1 MFYGFSRKELE
12 RLKNKLPVCAVDV
25 NGALKFLKKR
35 NSGFI
40 DIVNIQPI
48 VFYIFAPHSQ
58 LVRRMEEDFKSGA
71 RNDSEANLKKRIARL
86 PYELEQEKYFNHP
99 YVVDNSDGNCKNAVN
114 QILKVSEKQI

>member
-1 MFYGFSRKELE
+1 
-12 RLKNKLPVCAVDV
+12 
-25 NGALKFLKKR
+25 
-35 NSGFI
+35 
-40 DIVNIQPI
+40 
-48 VFYIFAPHSQ
+48 
-58 LVRRMEEDFKSGA
+58 MEEDFKSGA